1 MKRSKNFVGLGRFE
15 VSEGRF
21 EFYGFAFWPG
31 GIRRKPH
38 VSRPLPRFPN
48 SHHRRHFHSALHSVT
63 SSCIVRGVGNSMNRQ
78 RSTTCLYFSRTEFG
92 LSKDRPRRNSSSSF
106 FVIASFEWFAGR
118 VITRPAYHI
127 RLLFAYSTCSI
138 LFDLC
143 ARRCRFRQAPI
154 GVNSGYN
161 LPLNPAVV

>member
-1 MKRSKNFVGLGRFE
+1 MCFL
-15 VSEGRF
+15 
-21 EFYGFAFWPG
+21 AG

-78 RSTTCLYFSRTEFG
+78 RSTTCLYFSRTAFG
-92 LSKDRPRRNSSSSF
+92 VSKDRPRRNSSSSF
-106 FVIASFEWFAGR
+106 FVIASFERFAGR

-138 LFDLC
+138 F
-143 ARRCRFRQAPI
+143 ARDVIASANFQLESMGA
-154 GVNSGYN
+154 NSGYN